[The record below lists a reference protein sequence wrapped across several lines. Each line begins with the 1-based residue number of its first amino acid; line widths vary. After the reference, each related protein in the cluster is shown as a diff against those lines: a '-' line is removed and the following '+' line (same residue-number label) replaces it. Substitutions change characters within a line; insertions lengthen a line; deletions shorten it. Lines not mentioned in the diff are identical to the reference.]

1 MRLHMHLR
9 IHELAANLAQGAVVL
24 RRPCIRRTDAVPQVF
39 LTGRHVDA
47 VPERRRPLLRSW
59 RARSAADGI
68 AKHPT
73 PARLTREQGLG
84 LKPKSRLGYRSQP
97 REQRLQ

>member
-47 VPERRRPLLRSW
+47 VPERRRLLLRSCALE
-59 RARSAADGI
+59 ARRMALRNI
-68 AKHPT
+68 PH
-73 PARLTREQGLG
+73 
-84 LKPKSRLGYRSQP
+84 QP
-97 REQRLQ
+97 V